1 MNVCR
6 VLVKLA
12 RHLRAD
18 RRAAT
23 AVEYGLII
31 SLIVIAMVTAL
42 VAVADASSGI
52 WTKVA
57 DKMTRAG

>member
-6 VLVKLA
+6 VLVQLA
-12 RHLRAD
+12 RRLRAD

-31 SLIVIAMVTAL
+31 ALIVIAMVTAL
-42 VAVADASSGI
+42 ISVADASSGI
-52 WTKVA
+52 WNNVSNKV
-57 DKMTRAG
+57 TRAG

>member
-12 RHLRAD
+12 RCLRAD

-42 VAVADASSGI
+42 VALADASTSV
-52 WTKVA
+52 WNNVS
-57 DKMTRAG
+57 DKITRAG